1 MQTVSLEAGVSTLEV
16 VKRMYAEKL
25 GKDLFETIIGND
37 VWIGEKVF
45 IKDGI
50 RVGDGAIIGAGAI
63 VTKDVPPYAIV
74 AGVPARIIRYRF
86 DEDVILKLLKIQW
99 WDWSDE
105 KLANNKRSLKTPQDL
120 IEMCNNQ

>member
-1 MQTVSLEAGVSTLEV
+1 MRVRLVAAPWTTPDLTSEANEAI
-16 VKRMYAEKL
+16 K
-25 GKDLFETIIGND
+25 IIGND